1 MTPLTLPGIGR
12 LYTAAQGT
20 VAVLR
25 QDRNLRQLTDSKIMD
40 TPLSES
46 YVTLK
51 LSEIQKRCS
60 ELMQEPEGLIEL
72 RLEESESRPDSGD
85 PYNRS

>member
-1 MTPLTLPGIGR
+1 
-12 LYTAAQGT
+12 
-20 VAVLR
+20 
-25 QDRNLRQLTDSKIMD
+25 MD
-40 TPLSES
+40 TPISKS

-60 ELMQEPEGLIEL
+60 ELMEAPEGLTEL
-72 RLEESESRPDSGD
+72 RLEDTEAPVDSGD

>member
-1 MTPLTLPGIGR
+1 
-12 LYTAAQGT
+12 
-20 VAVLR
+20 
-25 QDRNLRQLTDSKIMD
+25 MD
-40 TPLSES
+40 TPISQS

-60 ELMQEPEGLIEL
+60 ELMEAPEGLTEL
-72 RLEESESRPDSGD
+72 QLEDTETPVDSGD